1 MFVMVFI
8 FIHNLKKIY
17 QESSNNSINNCYYLI
32 LYDNNTNIPFTQDCG
47 FTLRA
52 YPLYPFDK
60 RNIPHMFL
68 KLINSYLNS
77 GLTKNYR

>member
-8 FIHNLKKIY
+8 FIHNLKNLKIY
-17 QESSNNSINNCYYLI
+17 QDSSNNSINNCYYLI

-60 RNIPHMFL
+60 RNISHIF
-68 KLINSYLNS
+68 LINKFL
-77 GLTKNYR
+77 LKFRFD